1 MFNRINKNKKTF
13 GLAQFGYLLL
23 IVLFLNITTNCW
35 ATYSS
40 VYNKELEHLVQTQ
53 PRQVLKVATKSLN
66 NVNDDKSKLVA
77 LFYIADA
84 YNMLNNYSKIDE
96 FANQGLLLAQQTNNQ
111 RFIFEFTYFKIFQ
124 LELSGDYH
132 GAFQLANTNAQRAKS
147 LADERLIA
155 TALTVRGQMYL
166 NLGNHQFALR
176 DVEEAIEIF
185 KRNNDNKNM
194 SNAFNTLAII
204 YADFNDFEN
213 SIKFYKESLKSTTGK
228 NFDTSTI
235 YYNLGSS
242 YIELNQ
248 YDKAL
253 EYYRKTIDAASL
265 VNDNYT
271 KTFAENGIAD
281 IYLKKDKFDKAIALY
296 LKTLKLFSQDNDI
309 QMLFNVNLSL
319 AQAYIGKKDF
329 DRAKKYLSRSKKY
342 SSTLNI
348 DFSRLN
354 FLKIRERFYESQ
366 QLWDK
371 AYTAL
376 KKRINLENTIY
387 QSNKEKL
394 VEELKIKYNARFD
407 QEKMKLLQQQNNL
420 QESLILQGKEK
431 NNYLVIIIGLG
442 ALIFLVTFIA
452 FLIQK
457 KQRKKLYILSTT
469 DSLTN
474 TYNRRYIISYLKAL
488 MSKKPT
494 IQDFAIVM
502 IDLDYFKKVNDTY
515 GHEIGNQVL
524 KHFANTVK
532 QHLAKGE
539 IIGRIGGEEWLVI
552 LNNQKDEEIRQ
563 VLKSIR
569 KNYQQNKPASI
580 SKDCQLNFS
589 SGIIRQAHNYPNYD
603 QILND
608 VDKALYKAK
617 NSGRGTDCFY
627 TPVL

>member
-1 MFNRINKNKKTF
+1 M
-13 GLAQFGYLLL
+13 AQFGHLLL
-23 IVLFLNITTNCW
+23 IVLFLNITTSCW

-53 PRQVLKVATKSLN
+53 PRQALEVAKKSLIN
-66 NVNDDKSKLVA
+66 ANDNKSKLLA
-77 LFYIADA
+77 LFYITDA
-84 YNMLNNYSKIDE
+84 YNMLNNYLKIDE
-96 FANQGLLLAQQTNNQ
+96 FANQGLLLAQKTNNQ

-132 GAFQLANTNAQRAKS
+132 GALQLANSNVKRAKT
-147 LADERLIA
+147 LTDERLLGMG
-155 TALTVRGQMYL
+155 LTVRGQMYL

-176 DVEEAIEIF
+176 DVEQAIQIF
-185 KRNNDNKNM
+185 KNNNDEKNI
-194 SNAFNTLAII
+194 SYAFNTLAII
-204 YADFNDFEN
+204 YADFDDFEN
-213 SIKFYKESLKSTTGK
+213 SIKFYKESLKAFTVNSFDQSTV
-228 NFDTSTI
+228 F
-235 YYNLGSS
+235 YNMGSA
-242 YIELNQ
+242 YVELKQ
-248 YDKAL
+248 YNTAL
-253 EYYRKTIDAASL
+253 EYYKMAIDSAKVFNDEFTI
-265 VNDNYT
+265 
-271 KTFAENGIAD
+271 TFSKNGIAD
-281 IYLKKDKFDKAIALY
+281 TYLKQEKYDDAIKIY
-296 LKTLKLFSQDNDI
+296 HTTIKLFQQINDI

-329 DRAKKYLSRSKKY
+329 DRAEKHLSRAEKY

-348 DFSRLN
+348 DVSQLN
-354 FLKIRERFYESQ
+354 LLKTREHFYELQ
-366 QLWDK
+366 ELWDK
-371 AYTAL
+371 AYATL
-376 KKRINLENTIY
+376 KQRADLENTNF
-387 QSNKEKL
+387 QTNKEKF

-420 QESLILQGKEK
+420 QESLISQGKEK

-442 ALIFLVTFIA
+442 ALIFLFTFIA

-457 KQRKKLYILSTT
+457 KQRKNLYILSTT

-474 TYNRRYIISYLKAL
+474 TYNRRYIISYLKDL

-494 IQDFAIVM
+494 TQDFAIVM
-502 IDLDYFKKVNDTY
+502 IDLDYFKRINDTY

-524 KHFANTVK
+524 IHFANTVK
-532 QHLAKGE
+532 QHLEKGE
-539 IIGRIGGEEWLVI
+539 IIGRIGGEEWLMI

-563 VLKSIR
+563 VLESIR

-627 TPVL
+627 NSVL